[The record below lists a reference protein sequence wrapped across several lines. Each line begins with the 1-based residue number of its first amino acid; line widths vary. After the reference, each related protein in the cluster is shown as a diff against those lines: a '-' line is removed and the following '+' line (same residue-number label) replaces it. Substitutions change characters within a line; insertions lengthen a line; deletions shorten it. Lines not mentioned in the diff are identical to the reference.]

1 MLDFEPSAAL
11 EWVDLSDNKIQKI
24 DNLGT
29 NPYLRQL
36 YIDKNEI
43 TTIENLEKNVHL
55 RVLSLNNNKIKKI
68 QNIDGLQ
75 LEELYLS

>member
-1 MLDFEPSAAL
+1 
-11 EWVDLSDNKIQKI
+11 
-24 DNLGT
+24 LGT